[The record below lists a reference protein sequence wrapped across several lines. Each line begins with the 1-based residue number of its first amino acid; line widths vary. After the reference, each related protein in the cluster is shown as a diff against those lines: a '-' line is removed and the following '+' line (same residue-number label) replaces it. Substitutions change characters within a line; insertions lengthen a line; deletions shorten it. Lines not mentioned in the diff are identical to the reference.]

1 MSELDRENNRQALNG
16 IKRVFAVLALLCS
29 VLLVGIVGVAVY
41 RALGYGTKIPQAPDV
56 GSMVSIETTAK
67 AVTLSEKLPANSL
80 ADNMWGP
87 LPVVT
92 DKDVKEVKH
101 FGVKGLYAGECK
113 NIDHIIDICDNSE
126 LNTIVIDLKTEV
138 QVCFNTTNET
148 AKSIGYVYASYDL
161 DKVVQTAHEH
171 GIRVI
176 GRIVSFNDSRAAN
189 KFPER
194 AIKDKDGSLLHFKS
208 ESSRAFLD
216 PYNKDNWEYL
226 ISLADEAVGHGI
238 DEIQFDYVRFPVGK
252 TTEGTDPYF
261 GEEGSVPTKADS
273 INRFLQ
279 TAKHRLSYGKG
290 IPVGADI
297 FGIVMTSSLDAKNIG
312 QDFDS
317 IGLTGIDSV
326 APMLYPS
333 HYALG
338 TMIGNMTF
346 EYPDKEPYMLLYK
359 VLEKKRDVYTSK
371 DFTYLRPYLQG
382 FTATYIGEG
391 NYMKYG
397 YNQINS
403 QISAVKESGID
414 EFIIWD
420 PTFNYPSGTYSGQ
433 ISPDAQ

>member
-1 MSELDRENNRQALNG
+1 MNNYDRENNRKALNG
-16 IKRVFAVLALLCS
+16 IKRLFAALASLCS
-29 VLLVGIVGVAVY
+29 VLLIGIIGVAVY
-41 RALGYGTKIPQAPDV
+41 RAAGGNSKQPEDPEV

-67 AVTLSEKLPANSL
+67 AVTLEEKLPVNSL
-80 ADNMWGP
+80 ADQMWGP

-101 FGVKGLYAGECK
+101 YGVKGLYAGECK
-113 NIDHIIDICDNSE
+113 NIDHIIDVCDNSE

-148 AKSIGYVYASYDL
+148 AKQIGYIYASYDL
-161 DKVVQTAHEH
+161 DQIVKTAREH

-176 GRIVSFNDSRAAN
+176 GRIVCFNDSRAAN

-194 AIKDKDGSLLHFKS
+194 AIRDKDGQLLHFKS

-226 ISLADEAVGHGI
+226 ISLAEEAAGHGI

-252 TTEGTDPYF
+252 TTEGTEAFF
-261 GEEGSVPTKADS
+261 GEEGKVPAKPDS

-317 IGLTGIDSV
+317 IGLTGIDSI

-371 DFTYLRPYLQG
+371 DFTYMRPYLQG
-382 FTATYIGEG
+382 FTATYIGKG
-391 NYMKYG
+391 NYMEYG

-403 QISAVKESGID
+403 QINAVKESGID

-420 PTFNYPSGTYSGQ
+420 PGFDYPSGTYSGK
-433 ISPDAQ
+433 ISPDA

>member
-1 MSELDRENNRQALNG
+1 MDNYDRENNRRALNG
-16 IKRVFAVLALLCS
+16 IRRLFAALAVMCS
-29 VLLVGIVGVAVY
+29 VLLTGIVGVAVY
-41 RALGYGTKIPQAPDV
+41 RAVAGDRKPVLAPDV

-67 AVTLSEKLPANSL
+67 AVTLEEKLPVNSL
-80 ADNMWGP
+80 ADQMWGP

-92 DKDVKEVKH
+92 DKDVKEIRH

-113 NIDHIIDICDNSE
+113 NIDHIIDLCDNSE

-148 AKSIGYVYASYDL
+148 AKQIGYIYASYDL
-161 DKVVQTAHEH
+161 DQIVKTAHEH

-189 KFPER
+189 KFPDR
-194 AIKDKDGSLLHFKS
+194 AIKDKDGQLLHFKS

-216 PYNKDNWEYL
+216 PYNKDNWDYL
-226 ISLADEAVGHGI
+226 ISLAEEAAGHGI

-252 TTEGTDPYF
+252 TTEGTEAFF
-261 GEEGSVPTKADS
+261 GEEGKVPSKPDS

-317 IGLTGIDSV
+317 IGLTGIDSI

-346 EYPDKEPYMLLYK
+346 EFPDKEPYMLLYK

-371 DFTYLRPYLQG
+371 DFTYMRPYLQG
-382 FTATYIGEG
+382 FTATYIGKG
-391 NYMKYG
+391 NYMEYG

-403 QISAVKESGID
+403 QINAVKESGID

-420 PTFNYPSGTYSGQ
+420 PGFDYPSGTYSGK
-433 ISPDAQ
+433 ISPDA